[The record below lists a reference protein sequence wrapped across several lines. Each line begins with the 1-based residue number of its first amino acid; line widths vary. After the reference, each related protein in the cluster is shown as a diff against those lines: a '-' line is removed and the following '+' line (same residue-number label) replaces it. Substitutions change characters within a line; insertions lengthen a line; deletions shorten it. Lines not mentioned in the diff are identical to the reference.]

1 MRRRTFITGLGGAV
15 SAWPFLA
22 HAQSSSSLPVVTL
35 INGRSADNGAAF
47 AAEFRKGLKQAGVI
61 EGADVVVEYHWLDGH
76 YEEISTIINDAVRR
90 HVAVI
95 ATPGSSP
102 ASLAAKAVTET
113 IPIVFGVAEDPV
125 AMGLVKSLAQ
135 PGTNA
140 TGINFFASE
149 IDTKR
154 LGLMH
159 ELLPKA
165 VRVAVLVNPAN
176 AATAEATSKAL
187 KEVAPGLGLELLF
200 FSASTPKDIDA
211 AFEAIAG
218 ARADA
223 LFLAPDAFFTSYGA
237 QFAALAARNRL
248 PTSTFAS
255 EMAAAGL
262 LLSYGT
268 NLADVFRQVGVYAGT
283 ILKGAKPADLPVLQ
297 STKFELG
304 INLKTARALGI
315 EIPPTLLAR
324 ADDTIE

>member
-1 MRRRTFITGLGGAV
+1 MRRRSFIIVLGGAG
-15 SAWPFLA
+15 SALPWLL
-22 HAQSSSSLPVVTL
+22 HARSSSLPVVTL
-35 INGRSADNGAAF
+35 INARSVENSAAL
-47 AAEFRKGLKQAGVI
+47 AVEFGKGLRQSGLV
-61 EGADVVVEYHWLDGH
+61 EGKDVVVEYHWLDGH
-76 YEEISTIINDAVRR
+76 YDQISLIISDAVRR
-90 HVAVI
+90 HVALI

-102 ASLAAKAVTET
+102 ASIAAKAATET
-113 IPIVFGVAEDPV
+113 IPIAFGVAEDPV
-125 AMGLVKSLAQ
+125 ALGLVKSLAR
-135 PGTNA
+135 PGANA

-149 IDTKR
+149 IDAKR

-165 VRVAVLVNPAN
+165 VRFAVLVNPGN

-200 FSASTPKDIDA
+200 FRASTPKEIEA

-223 LFLAPDAFFTSYGA
+223 LFVAPDAFFTSRGT
-237 QFAALAARNRL
+237 QFAELAARNRL
-248 PTSTFAS
+248 PASSFSS

-268 NLADVFRQVGVYAGT
+268 SLADMFRQVGIYAGT
-283 ILKGAKPADLPVLQ
+283 ILKGTKPTDLPVLQ
-297 STKFELG
+297 STKFEFA
-304 INLKTARALGI
+304 INLKTARLLDL